1 MYALTHGKIAG
12 QLVLEAGY
20 EILDFKRNAS
30 SITVTTKK
38 DTKKVRLN
46 FGANKV
52 VMIYSSTHNNPIL
65 TLGGN

>member
-20 EILDFKRNAS
+20 EILDFKRNSS

-38 DTKKVRLN
+38 DTKSIRLN
-46 FGANKV
+46 FSTNKV

-65 TLGGN
+65 TVGGN